1 MRILWVAIIA
11 FWVLAI
17 RMWIVDGPKVPL
29 IFIGLWLAAFSGF
42 PLIGWG
48 GYPFMAASAFL
59 AVSLIIVEK
68 YNDIV

>member
-1 MRILWVAIIA
+1 MGLIVILA
-11 FWVLAI
+11 FWGLAI

-48 GYPFMAASAFL
+48 GYPFMAASASL

>member
-1 MRILWVAIIA
+1 MGLIVLLV
-11 FWVLAI
+11 FWALVI
-17 RMWIVDGPKVPL
+17 RMWIMDGPRVPL
-29 IFIGLWLAAFSGF
+29 IFIGLWLVALFGL

-48 GYPFMAASAFL
+48 GYPFLAMEAFL

>member
-1 MRILWVAIIA
+1 MGLIVILA
-11 FWVLAI
+11 FWGLAF
-17 RMWIVDGPKVPL
+17 RMWIVGGPKVPL
-29 IFIGLWLAAFSGF
+29 IFIGLWLAAFFGF

-48 GYPFMAASAFL
+48 GYPFMAASASL

>member
-29 IFIGLWLAAFSGF
+29 IFIGLWLAAFFGL
-42 PLIGWG
+42 PQIGWG
-48 GYPFMAASAFL
+48 GYPVMAVSALL
-59 AVSLIIVEK
+59 AVSLIIVER
-68 YNDIV
+68 YNDIM